1 MNCLFLILAIC
12 DEHYPKTAF
21 SFFVK
26 SLLGQQCTD
35 GASGLSSRILRAIS
49 LACVTVD
56 VPLVRP
62 YIRP

>member
-26 SLLGQQCTD
+26 SLLGQQCTN
-35 GASGLSSRILRAIS
+35 GTSGWYMRGG
-49 LACVTVD
+49 D
-56 VPLVRP
+56 VRKDV
-62 YIRP
+62 

>member
-26 SLLGQQCTD
+26 SLLGQQCTN
-35 GASGLSSRILRAIS
+35 GTSAMFSRIIRAYYIVYVTRTHLRACMNI
-49 LACVTVD
+49 
-56 VPLVRP
+56 
-62 YIRP
+62 

>member
-26 SLLGQQCTD
+26 SLLGQQCTV
-35 GASGLSSRILRAIS
+35 GTS
-49 LACVTVD
+49 LPSPARERFL
-56 VPLVRP
+56 PLQFL
-62 YIRP
+62 